1 MLMEKVIPNHITT
14 VIMNGF
20 NPILDYVV
28 LVSVSTEVGESTANF
43 TLYALGI
50 NVIIVMVK

>member
-1 MLMEKVIPNHITT
+1 MS
-14 VIMNGF
+14 GF

-28 LVSVSTEVGESTANF
+28 LVSVSTEVGESTANI

-50 NVIIVMVK
+50 C

>member
-1 MLMEKVIPNHITT
+1 MEKVIPNDTAT
-14 VIMNGF
+14 VIMSGF
-20 NPILDYVV
+20 NPILDSVV

-50 NVIIVMVK
+50 C